1 MKRKWGVNKGQE
13 SPKYQLASM
22 DSLQKPDPNEH
33 PFFVS
38 NMDRGCLQE
47 HFHLKQCRTT
57 LKDDWARAQISIGLQ
72 KQPPV
77 SSSAIFE
84 SCPTLFWVKML
95 LRSSPNHIWRENG
108 GFIRVTFFWRLSLEA
123 NWYLVSSSVI
133 FEYKHGVLGLKLLP
147 KPSPIHIWNE
157 NGGLIR
163 VRYLPNINWPPRTAS
178 SV

>member
-1 MKRKWGVNKGQE
+1 
-13 SPKYQLASM
+13 M

-95 LRSSPNHIWRENG
+95 LRSSPIHIWRENG

-123 NWYLVSSSVI
+123 NWYLVPSSVT
-133 FEYKHGVLGLKLLP
+133 FELKYGVLGLKLLP
-147 KPSPIHIWNE
+147 KPSSIHIWNE

-163 VRYLPNINWPPRTAS
+163 VRNLPNINWPPWTAS
-178 SV
+178 KKTWP

>member
-1 MKRKWGVNKGQE
+1 MKQKWGVNKGQA

-72 KQPPV
+72 EQPPV

-84 SCPTLFWVKML
+84 SCPTLFWVEML
-95 LRSSPNHIWRENG
+95 LRSSPIHIWRENW
-108 GFIRVTFFWRLSLEA
+108 GFIRVMFFGGCPLRPIDIWSLAQSSLNINMEC
-123 NWYLVSSSVI
+123 LVSNYS
-133 FEYKHGVLGLKLLP
+133 
-147 KPSPIHIWNE
+147 PSHHLSIYE
-157 NGGLIR
+157 TKMGG
-163 VRYLPNINWPPRTAS
+163 
-178 SV
+178 

>member
-1 MKRKWGVNKGQE
+1 MLSLETNWYLVSSSVIFEYKHGVFGLTLLPKP
-13 SPKYQLASM
+13 SPIHIWNENGGLIRVRYLPNINWPPWTASK
-22 DSLQKPDPNEH
+22 KPDPNEH

-72 KQPPV
+72 EQPPV
-77 SSSAIFE
+77 SSSVMCEFIH
-84 SCPTLFWVKML
+84 TLFWVEMV
-95 LRSSPNHIWRENG
+95 LRMSPIHIWRENR

-133 FEYKHGVLGLKLLP
+133 FDF
-147 KPSPIHIWNE
+147 IHT
-157 NGGLIR
+157 LF
-163 VRYLPNINWPPRTAS
+163 
-178 SV
+178 

>member
-1 MKRKWGVNKGQE
+1 MG
-13 SPKYQLASM
+13 
-22 DSLQKPDPNEH
+22 SLQKPDPNEA
-33 PFFVS
+33 PIFVS
-38 NMDRGCLQE
+38 NMDRGWLQD
-47 HFHLKQCRTT
+47 HFHLKQCMYKF
-57 LKDDWARAQISIGLQ
+57 KDGWARHQISIGLQ
-72 KQPPV
+72 EQPPV
-77 SSSAIFE
+77 SSSVICEFIH
-84 SCPTLFWVKML
+84 TLFWVEMV
-95 LRSSPNHIWRENG
+95 LRMSPIHTWRENR

-147 KPSPIHIWNE
+147 KPSAIHIWNE